1 MSEKQAIHSY
11 TCATRYLKKGEDTD
25 LNPAIYLFRKAL
37 GQIPPIP
44 AGDELRFSAMFNLAT
59 SLDTRFERK
68 GVSLD
73 LEEAIVLYRKCLGL
87 TGDRASSLNN
97 LASSLCTRFNYKGDR
112 SDLDESILLHREAL
126 ALRPLG
132 HPMRWKSLNNLA
144 NALHTAAQEADNP
157 AYLEEAVSFLREARE
172 LSFTSDAQRA
182 KILSNLGSLLDTLF
196 CMTCKMTDLDDAVVF
211 HREALGLTHGKDQR
225 HRPLNNLAAALC
237 LRWSQ
242 TGQIVDINEAVALQ
256 SEAVALL
263 SDSHIDRPSLL
274 DGLAS
279 SLSSRFVKEGKRADI
294 DKAIALHRKAL
305 SLLREGN
312 RDYSMVLRNL
322 GVAIRNRF
330 DHAGDSGQLSD
341 LDDAI
346 PLFREELRLLDASH
360 PDLSSS
366 FNNLSIALL
375 TRFRRSKTF
384 TDLKEAIDMSR
395 KSLQVTPRDHPLT
408 CTYSIHLG
416 AMLMEMYSHNKQEQ
430 YLEDSM
436 AKFRTAVNCESAPVL
451 ERSRGARMWADRADT
466 LHKSALEAY
475 EATIQLLPRLATL
488 SLDLQARQQILMFR
502 TDGLACNAAACAIR
516 FNDIPK
522 AIELLEAGR
531 AIFWSQALQLRTPL
545 DELNAVKP
553 VLAKRLR
560 EIQGI
565 LEKGSFRDVSRRLT
579 DTSQKVISMDKEAS
593 RYRRLNDE
601 WLAILSKVRKMD
613 GFRDFLLPKSST
625 QLLSAAAERSIVV
638 LNAGKSECAALIIS
652 KSNPRPMHVPLPNIT
667 AAEAQAL
674 VEKMRT
680 ATSAHKIRSGRQV
693 SDNPI
698 DSNSVFRSVLETLWS
713 SVVRPVIHSLNL
725 EVR

>member
-1 MSEKQAIHSY
+1 VTEKPAIHSY
-11 TCATRYLKKGEDTD
+11 TCATRYLRKGEDTD

-37 GQIPPIP
+37 VQTPPIP
-44 AGDELRFSAMFNLAT
+44 AGDELRFSAMLNLAT
-59 SLDTRFERK
+59 CLDTRFERK
-68 GVSLD
+68 GEPLD
-73 LEEAIVLYRKCLGL
+73 LEEAIALYRKCLGS

-97 LASSLCTRFNYKGDR
+97 LASSLCTRFNYQGNR

-132 HPMRWKSLNNLA
+132 HPLRWKSLNNLA

-157 AYLEEAVSFLREARE
+157 AYLEEAVSFLREARG

-196 CMTCKMTDLDDAVVF
+196 RMTCKITDLDDAVVF

-242 TGQIVDINEAVALQ
+242 TGQIVDVNEAVMLQ

-263 SDSHIDRPSLL
+263 GDSHIDRPSLL

-322 GVAIRNRF
+322 AVAIFERF
-330 DHAGDSGQLSD
+330 DHAGDSGQVSD
-341 LDDAI
+341 LDDII
-346 PLFREELRLLDASH
+346 PLFREELRLLDTSH

-375 TRFRRSKTF
+375 KRFRKSTTF
-384 TDLKEAIDMSR
+384 TDLKEAIEMSR
-395 KSLQVTPRDHPLT
+395 KSLQVTPREHPLT

-416 AMLMEMYSHNKQEQ
+416 AMLMEMYFHNKQEQ
-430 YLEDSM
+430 NLEDAM
-436 AKFRTAVNCESAPVL
+436 AKFRAAVNCESAPVL
-451 ERSRGARMWADRADT
+451 ERSRGARMWADHADP

-488 SLDLQARQQILMFR
+488 NLDLQARQQILIFR
-502 TDGLACNAAACAIR
+502 TDGVARNAAACAIR
-516 FNDIPK
+516 FNDTAK

-545 DELNAVKP
+545 DELDAVEP
-553 VLAKRLR
+553 ARVLAERLR
-560 EIQGI
+560 EIQGF

-579 DTSQKVISMDKEAS
+579 DTPQKVISMDKEAS

-601 WLAILSKVRKMD
+601 WLATLSEVREMD
-613 GFRDFLLPKSST
+613 EFHDFLLPKSST
-625 QLLSAAAERSIVV
+625 QLLRAAADRSIVV

-652 KSNPRPMHVPLPNIT
+652 KSNIMHVPLPNIT
-667 AAEAQAL
+667 ATEAQAL
-674 VEKMRT
+674 VKKMRT
-680 ATSAHKIRSGRQV
+680 ATSAHKIRLGRKV

-713 SVVRPVIHSLNL
+713 SVVRPVIQSLNL